1 MKDLEIIDNYVDDR
15 EFRNYVSSLLEAK
28 GFKRI
33 VMDDTTLADED
44 SINDNDILA
53 EKDGMK
59 YTVQTFL
66 NVDITEKEIE
76 ETLKDVDHENVGY
89 GILVTNKEVSDNV
102 KELAKEKGVE
112 I

>member
-15 EFRNYVSSLLEAK
+15 EFRNYVGSLLEAK